1 MSPEQNQQDAKNIYA
16 EVAKTVVS
24 FLVDSGVEDADLNTR
39 NLSLSLEY
47 AYKPLPRFWR
57 ELDPTTVVE
66 AISERFPNWRSASEE
81 DEQKAENV
89 LIDLEAIVYCNALD
103 EANAEMMMALPLPA
117 RPKTGEAAAEW
128 IFAELRKRGLAI
140 ELIFAQ
146 RGGNRCGEAALEVL
160 HCVEHAAMGKKYERL
175 GTKAAQ
181 LFRLRSLVARERR
194 PAHPEVE

>member
-1 MSPEQNQQDAKNIYA
+1 MSTAERNQQDSKNIYN
-16 EVAKTVVS
+16 EVAKAAVC
-24 FLVDSGVEDADLNTR
+24 FLVDSGLEDADLNTR
-39 NLSLSLEY
+39 NLSLEY

-57 ELDPTTVVE
+57 DLDPTTVVE
-66 AISERFPNWRSASEE
+66 AISERFPNWRSAAQD
-81 DEQKAENV
+81 DEQNPANV
-89 LIDLEAIVYCNALD
+89 LLDLEAIVYCNALD

-117 RPKTGEAAAEW
+117 RPKTGAAAAEW

-160 HCVEHAAMGKKYERL
+160 HCLEHAAMGKEYDRL

-181 LFRLRSLVARERR
+181 LFRRRSLAALEKRH
-194 PAHPEVE
+194 AHPEVE